1 MVQRR
6 SAWRQL
12 YNWTPTPDE
21 LRSQL
26 EGYQTLGFFRSYRKL
41 AAILLVFTT
50 ALSAFLIDDLGIIIL
65 GAAVYL
71 ALAVF
76 IYRGHRWA
84 FIIAMVVWTM
94 EKAAQL
100 VEGLSQATTGAGGS
114 ITVLV
119 WWAFYMS
126 VFWSGFTVERA
137 RQRAPAPTQVP
148 IVSSEVPES
157 SPHTAA
163 SPTATS
169 PPAQALLGDP
179 SVQTAGPSHHNLEL
193 IQKLSELHAAGH
205 LSDEEFAKKKA
216 ELLERV

>member
-6 SAWRQL
+6 SSWRQL
-12 YNWTPTPDE
+12 YNWRPTPEE

-50 ALSAFLIDDLGIIIL
+50 AISAFLIGDFSIILL

-71 ALAVF
+71 TLAVF
-76 IYRGHRWA
+76 IYRGHKWA
-84 FIIAMVVWTM
+84 FIVAMVVWTM

-100 VEGLSQATTGAGGS
+100 VEGLSQATTGVGGS

-126 VFWSGFTVERA
+126 VFWGGFTVERA
-137 RQRAPAPTQVP
+137 RQRVSAPTQVP
-148 IVSSEVPES
+148 IVSSKGPES
-157 SPHTAA
+157 SAHTAA
-163 SPTATS
+163 SPTETS

-179 SVQTAGPSHHNLEL
+179 PVQPAGPSRHILEL
-193 IQKLSELHAAGH
+193 IQKLSELHAAGL
-205 LSDEEFAKKKA
+205 LSDDEFAKKKA